1 MRKYLPTI
9 NKVIAKVDIIV
20 PIFVISIII
29 IMILVPL
36 PTFILD
42 FLVIISLASSILII
56 LITMFVK
63 ESLEFAV
70 FPVLI
75 LLTTIYRLGLSIA
88 ITRAILILANAGRVV
103 QAFGQFVTGGSYV
116 VGFVIYAMI
125 VIVNYVV
132 VAHGAQRIGEVAA
145 RFTLDAMPGKQM
157 SIDADLNSGL
167 ITDKE
172 ARKRRKNLE
181 MEADYFGAM
190 DGASRFVQR
199 DSLAGIITTLINIGA
214 GFIIGM
220 VFHKLSAMEALTT
233 YVVLTIGAGIVS
245 QLPTLLISTATGI
258 MVTNAATEAGLSEDI
273 VKQTVFHPKP
283 LAITSGILG
292 FFGIVGLITKTF
304 PFFPF
309 IILSIITAGSAYILT
324 QAGIIGK
331 EKLVEEEKIEEQPKP
346 LIPEK
351 VTSLLHVDAMEL
363 EIGYGLI
370 PLVDPDQKGDLLD
383 RVTMI
388 RRQNAIE
395 MGIIV
400 PPIRIRDNIQ
410 LKPNEYLIKIKG
422 IEVAKGTIMVDH
434 YLAMNPAGVKEEI
447 IGIDT
452 VEPAFGL
459 PAKWISEAER
469 EKAEMLGYTIVD
481 PSSVIATHLT
491 EIIRNNAHELLGRQ
505 ETQELIDVVK
515 EKSPVV
521 VEELIPNILSL
532 GEVQKVLQNLLRERI
547 SIRNLVV
554 ILETLADYAPI
565 TKDIDVLT
573 EYVRSALARQICK
586 QYQLPDGTL
595 PVITLNPS
603 LEDTI
608 VNSLQKTETITYP
621 VIPPETVQK
630 IVENSKNLVEKA
642 ISMNYQ
648 PIILCSPRVRIY
660 FRRLVERFFQNI
672 VVLSHSEVLPE
683 VKIKVIGMLSI

>member
-1 MRKYLPTI
+1 MKKYLPII
-9 NKVIAKVDIIV
+9 NKIIGKMDVIF
-20 PIFVISIII
+20 PIFIISIII
-29 IMILVPL
+29 IMIIVPL
-36 PTFILD
+36 PIFILD
-42 FLVIISLASSILII
+42 FLVIISLASSILIM

-63 ESLEFAV
+63 EALEFAV

-75 LLTTIYRLGLSIA
+75 LLTTIYRLGLAIA
-88 ITRAILILANAGRVV
+88 LTRAILTMANGGKVV
-103 QAFGQFVTGGSYV
+103 QAFGEFVTGGSYV

-125 VIVNYVV
+125 VIVNYIV

-172 ARKRRKNLE
+172 ARERRKNLE
-181 MEADYFGAM
+181 LEADYFGAM

-199 DSLAGIITTLINIGA
+199 DSLAGIIITIINIGA

-220 VFHKLSAMEALTT
+220 IVHKLSAMDSLTT

-258 MVTNAATEAGLSEDI
+258 MVTNSATEAGLSEDI
-273 VKQTVFHPKP
+273 VRQTVFHPKP

-292 FFGIVGLITKTF
+292 FFAIIGFFSKTF
-304 PFFPF
+304 PFTPF
-309 IILSIITAGSAYILT
+309 IILAIICAGLAYILT
-324 QAGIIGK
+324 KSGIIEK
-331 EKLVEEEKIEEQPKP
+331 EIVKEEEKIEELPKP
-346 LIPEK
+346 LMPEK
-351 VTSLLHVDAMEL
+351 VTSLLHVDPMEL

-370 PLVDPDQKGDLLD
+370 PLVDPNQKGDLLD

-388 RRQNAIE
+388 RRQTAVE

-422 IEVAKGTIMVDH
+422 IEIAKGTIMVDH

-447 IGIDT
+447 SGIDT

-459 PAKWISEAER
+459 PAKWISESER
-469 EKAEMLGYTIVD
+469 EKAEMLGYTVVD

-521 VEELIPNILSL
+521 VEELIPNVLSL

-547 SIRNLVV
+547 SIRNLVT

-573 EYVRSALARQICK
+573 EYVRTSLARQICK
-586 QYQLPDGTL
+586 QYQLSDGTM

-621 VIPPETVQK
+621 VVSPEIVQK
-630 IVENSKNLVEKA
+630 LVENSKKLIEKA
-642 ISMNYQ
+642 VSMNYQ

-660 FRRLVERFFQNI
+660 FRRLVERFFKNI